1 MSVPPSPAEIAT
13 SNLSRI
19 PAIISKQLMKMKAK
33 FVSNE
38 VKYPSTTLT
47 LLTIPEGYMLVE
59 FFGTHDFGWLREEST
74 VPMTLDD
81 ILTVP
86 DGTIGTVLYC
96 TARTVLYCTVL
107 YCTYCTVLYCTVL
120 YCTVLYYT
128 VLYCT
133 VLYCITLQCTVL

>member
-1 MSVPPSPAEIAT
+1 
-13 SNLSRI
+13 
-19 PAIISKQLMKMKAK
+19 MKMKAK

-86 DGTIGTVLYC
+86 DGTIGTVLYF
-96 TARTVLYCTVL
+96 TVLYRIVLHCTVL
-107 YCTYCTVLYCTVL
+107 YCTALHCNTVLYCVLHSTLPFSTVLHCTALHCTVLCTTL
-120 YCTVLYYT
+120 YCTVRY
-128 VLYCT
+128 
-133 VLYCITLQCTVL
+133 I

>member
-1 MSVPPSPAEIAT
+1 
-13 SNLSRI
+13 
-19 PAIISKQLMKMKAK
+19 MKAK

-74 VPMTLDD
+74 IPMTIDD

-86 DGTIGTVLYC
+86 DGTIGTVLYF
-96 TARTVLYCTVL
+96 TVLFFTVLYRIVL
-107 YCTYCTVLYCTVL
+107 HCTVLYCTVL
-120 YCTVLYYT
+120 HCNTVLYCVLHSTLLFSTVLKYT
-128 VLYCT
+128 ALYCT
-133 VLYCITLQCTVL
+133 VLCTTLYCTVRYI